1 MEGGEVRVVA
11 AISQNVSQNFAK
23 RMTRTL
29 LISVLSVV
37 TATGWCG
44 EDRPGPSTGPQAGFK
59 AYVDP
64 VTGEGLARPDDAMP
78 PLELDAS
85 HSTSDRGLREIASPE
100 PGAGVSVDLEG
111 RFRVPLEAT
120 VAPEQRPSIRH
131 RDAPETP
138 RTAP

>member
-1 MEGGEVRVVA
+1 
-11 AISQNVSQNFAK
+11 
-23 RMTRTL
+23 MTRTL
-29 LISVLSVV
+29 LIFVVLSIL

-44 EDRPGPSTGPQAGFK
+44 EDRPGLSNAPQAGFK

-64 VTGEGLARPDDAMP
+64 VTGETLEHPDDAMP
-78 PLELDAS
+78 PLELDAT
-85 HSTSDRGLREIASPE
+85 HSTSARGLREIVSPE
-100 PGAGVSVDLEG
+100 PGGGVSVDLEG
-111 RFRVPLEAT
+111 RFRVPLEAA